1 MEILAYLVQVPNEPQ
16 AGQIERI
23 LNRLLDGGE
32 GAYVIILLAILA
44 GVLFAVYKVFV
55 PFIKA
60 AQEAIVTFTAAAK
73 DQRAVTERVADG
85 LELNNQHTERTLR
98 VSEEVAKVAL
108 NTSIAVDTTASK
120 IDTVDT
126 KITQITTDVGRALT
140 EIAALRAE
148 IGANNTANSQ
158 IMAKID
164 TLALQMATALTDLRD
179 IKSDLATVAAP
190 PQSTPTPV
198 DTRTDDNEAKG

>member
-16 AGQIERI
+16 AGQVERI
-23 LNRLLDGGE
+23 INRLLDGGE
-32 GAYVIILLAILA
+32 GAYVLILLGILA
-44 GVLFAVYKVFV
+44 GVLYAVYKVMT

-60 AQEAIVTFTAAAK
+60 IQDATNTFTTAGK
-73 DQRAVTERVADG
+73 EQRAVTEQAVA
-85 LELNNQHTERTLR
+85 ELKINNQHTEKNLR
-98 VSEEVAKVAL
+98 VSEELSRVAL
-108 NTSIAVDTTASK
+108 NTSIEVNSTASK

-190 PQSTPTPV
+190 TQSTPV
-198 DTRTDDNEAKG
+198 DTQTDDNEAKG